1 MKLCKRLVALG
12 CSAALLISIAFPAS
26 AAENSNVE
34 SDVTVMNE
42 HVQEI
47 LSADSTYEGFM
58 ANDEFLSPDEI
69 ASLPNYSSFYEF
81 DKLEDMKSMSA
92 SQLYA
97 KGMTK
102 NEVEK
107 FQSTTVKEMVLDNA
121 NETLTDERLREKGL
135 EDNTIQAIR
144 EGDYDEVSEAEARR
158 ASAVL
163 KLGTGEWAHA
173 GSSANCC
180 IYWHWEDKPL
190 NLWTDTVSSS
200 ITNGF
205 DVTANST
212 CKVGYGDLNSM
223 SSDQDVRFDLVPS
236 TEEDPI
242 PNHIARFDFPM
253 VNFSTKWAI
262 AGKAFVAHNGPS
274 PSGVPIRFTAN
285 YYHMWYPFDI
295 HFDPFGIMIL
305 DPDEGAHYSVSGT
318 YY

>member
-1 MKLCKRLVALG
+1 M
-12 CSAALLISIAFPAS
+12 
-26 AAENSNVE
+26 
-34 SDVTVMNE
+34 
-42 HVQEI
+42 
-47 LSADSTYEGFM
+47 
-58 ANDEFLSPDEI
+58 
-69 ASLPNYSSFYEF
+69 
-81 DKLEDMKSMSA
+81 
-92 SQLYA
+92 
-97 KGMTK
+97 
-102 NEVEK
+102 
-107 FQSTTVKEMVLDNA
+107 DNA

-223 SSDQDVRFDLVPS
+223 SSDQDARFDLVPS

-242 PNHIARFDFPM
+242 PNHIARFDFPLISLWLNSRLNGQLQEKRLLLIM
-253 VNFSTKWAI
+253 VLLRQVCRLDLQRI
-262 AGKAFVAHNGPS
+262 IIICG
-274 PSGVPIRFTAN
+274 IRLIFIL
-285 YYHMWYPFDI
+285 I
-295 HFDPFGIMIL
+295 HSEL
-305 DPDEGAHYSVSGT
+305 
-318 YY
+318 